1 MKIKY
6 VFFILLLVLISCT
19 KSSTKTTG
27 TNGSIVGKWI
37 PVAYLADPGDGSGKW
52 QAVTE
57 DNSYI
62 IFNADSSA
70 SSNVNPY
77 FGTLQSYHILSDST
91 LTYVYSDGTVFNHSF
106 KLEGNL
112 LIIMGGCI
120 EACGVKY
127 TRVSTY

>member
-6 VFFILLLVLISCT
+6 ACFVLLMMIISCT

-27 TNGSIVGKWI
+27 TNGSIIGKWI
-37 PVAYLADPGDGSGKW
+37 PVAYLADPGDGSGAW
-52 QAVTE
+52 QAVTQ
-57 DNSYI
+57 DTSYI

-77 FGTLQSYHILSDST
+77 FGTLQAYHILSDST
-91 LTYVYSDGTVFNHSF
+91 LTYIYSDGSVFNHSF
-106 KLEGNL
+106 KLENNNL
-112 LIIMGGCI
+112 TILGGCI

-127 TRVSTY
+127 TRAPTY

>member
-6 VFFILLLVLISCT
+6 TFFILFAVVMSCS
-19 KSSTKTTG
+19 KSSTKTPE
-27 TNGSIVGKWI
+27 TNGSIIGKWI
-37 PVAYLADPGDGSGKW
+37 PVAYLADPGDGSGTW

-57 DNSYI
+57 DTGYI

-77 FGTLQSYHILSDST
+77 FGTLQAYHILSDST

-106 KLEGNL
+106 KLEGNSL
-112 LIIMGGCI
+112 TILGGCI

-127 TRVSTY
+127 KKVSAY

>member
-6 VFFILLLVLISCT
+6 AFFILLAVIMSCS
-19 KSSTKTTG
+19 KSSTKTAEA
-27 TNGSIVGKWI
+27 NGSIVGKWI
-37 PVAYLADPGDGSGKW
+37 PVAYLADPGDGSGTW
-52 QAVTE
+52 QAITE

-106 KLEGNL
+106 KLEGNTL
-112 LIIMGGCI
+112 TVMGGCI

-127 TRVSTY
+127 TRAPTY